1 LKSPIPQWVVSPPV
15 SRAAKGGFYPIGV
28 NPDVALAYKPN
39 CLMSDTPL
47 KKGWN
52 GNRNRSL
59 VVAATI
65 LAIVYL
71 AAGMLGL
78 SLRQSFQGSYA
89 IWPPAGLA
97 LAALLLWGLRLW
109 PGVFVGAFL
118 VSLANT
124 SRTGPEGFLIVKA
137 LGVAAGSTVETIVGA
152 LLVRRFARGE
162 RGPNRVSDVM
172 GFAFATAVACAI
184 GATACAASFA
194 VCGFLPW
201 DSATLAWTTLWMGH
215 LASDWTLTPLLLV
228 WMAKP
233 WRHVERGKWIET
245 GLLALAV
252 ALISPIIFWGWPFPS
267 SAELPL
273 VFLTIPLLL
282 WAALRF
288 TARAVVLVVAVI
300 SAVAVAATVEGT
312 GPFALP
318 SLPTS
323 LIALQAFIC
332 IVSATA
338 LALAAAISERD
349 VAQAKLSQKEKIL
362 ADLAEGAPVGLLRL
376 RPDGVI
382 QWANDAELELLG
394 YRQEQYVGKNA
405 ADFYDNPAEG
415 RKVLERLLRGDTLR
429 DYETR
434 LRARDGSLR
443 IVLINSSA
451 SYREDGTLRHAR
463 LFTHNIT
470 GRRRAEEENHRL
482 NLELEHRVQ
491 QRTAQL
497 EAANKELEAFS
508 YSVSHDLR
516 APLRALRGFTEALLE
531 LHSSQLD
538 ARGQEF
544 LRRAAAASTQMDRL
558 IEDLLKLSQVS
569 RGDLQYQEVNLSL
582 LAGEIAAELS
592 ASDSSRKV
600 EFIIAP
606 ECAADGD
613 PRLVRV
619 ALDNLMRNAWKFSGK
634 RPDARIEFGLTDE
647 PEPAFFVRDNGA
659 GFDMAFSKR
668 LFGVFQ
674 RLHAASEFPGTGIG
688 LATVQRIIHRH
699 GGRSW
704 AVGAVNGGAT
714 FYFTLPGARQPAALK
729 LCA

>member
-1 LKSPIPQWVVSPPV
+1 MDTLVKTGPTGNRTP
-15 SRAAKGGFYPIGV
+15 SRLLAVPF
-28 NPDVALAYKPN
+28 VALFYF
-39 CLMSDTPL
+39 
-47 KKGWN
+47 G
-52 GNRNRSL
+52 G
-59 VVAATI
+59 
-65 LAIVYL
+65 
-71 AAGMLGL
+71 GMLGL
-78 SLRQSFQGSYA
+78 SLRDSFQGGYA

-97 LAALLLWGLRLW
+97 LAALVLWGTRLW

-118 VSLANT
+118 LSLFNNSVHATTGLLVAKSLGIAAANT
-124 SRTGPEGFLIVKA
+124 LEAIVCA
-137 LGVAAGSTVETIVGA
+137 S
-152 LLVRRFARGE
+152 LVQRLARGE
-162 RGPNRVSDVM
+162 RGFKRVSDVM
-172 GFAFATAVACAI
+172 GFAAATVIGCAV
-184 GATACAASFA
+184 GATAA
-194 VCGFLPW
+194 VGILAMTTFVAW
-201 DSATLAWTTLWMGH
+201 QNIMLAWSTLWAGH
-215 LASDWTLTPLLLV
+215 LACDCTLAALLLTWV
-228 WMAKP
+228 ARP
-233 WRHVERGKWIET
+233 WRRLDQRQWLEAGA
-245 GLLALAV
+245 LALAV
-252 ALISPIIFWGWPFPS
+252 VIGAPVIFWGWPFPS
-267 SAELPL
+267 SADLPL

-282 WAALRF
+282 WAAVRF
-288 TARAVVLVVAVI
+288 TARAVMLVVTVL
-300 SAVAVAATVEGT
+300 SAVATTATVDGT

-318 SLPTS
+318 SLFAS
-323 LIALQAFIC
+323 LLSLQAFIC
-332 IVSATA
+332 IVSVTA

-349 VAQAKLSQKEKIL
+349 TAKATLSQKEKIL
-362 ADLAEGAPVGLLRL
+362 ADIAEGAPVGLVRL
-376 RPDGVI
+376 RADGVI
-382 QWANDAELELLG
+382 QWANPAEMELLG
-394 YRQEQYVGKNA
+394 YAQDDYVGRNA
-405 ADFYDNPAEG
+405 ADFYENPTEG
-415 RKVLERLLRGDTLR
+415 QEVLERLTRGDTLR

-451 SYREDGTLRHAR
+451 SYREDGSLLHAR

-470 GRRRAEEENHRL
+470 GRRRTEEENHRL
-482 NLELEHRVQ
+482 NLELEKRVQ

-538 ARGQEF
+538 VRGQEF
-544 LRRAAAASTQMDRL
+544 LRRAAAASCQMDRL

-569 RGDLQYQEVNLSL
+569 RGDLQFQEVNLSS
-582 LAGEIAAELS
+582 LANDIAVELA
-592 ASDSSRKV
+592 ASEPSRHV
-600 EFIIAP
+600 EFVIAP
-606 ECAADGD
+606 DCAADGD

-634 RPDARIEFGLTDE
+634 RADARIEFGLTEE

-674 RLHAASEFPGTGIG
+674 RLHATSEFPGTGIG

-704 AVGAVNGGAT
+704 AEGAVNRGAT
-714 FYFTLPGARQPAALK
+714 FYFTLPGARQSADLK